1 MEKIIFEGRD
11 ETFPRP
17 TGALFLFAGCGVFFL
32 IAGEVSGKLPMADSG
47 EPVGTGSLLF
57 FLILGLALIWAGLD
71 GLCGK
76 RKVTLDLDNGQLL
89 HHSTLFGRGK
99 ESVTECGELKQVEVR
114 KIRIRKRGTFYR
126 VVLCADEEVEFI
138 TLISRQSAI
147 DWARSI
153 SEEAGIPIRIEEP

>member
-1 MEKIIFEGRD
+1 
-11 ETFPRP
+11 
-17 TGALFLFAGCGVFFL
+17 
-32 IAGEVSGKLPMADSG
+32 
-47 EPVGTGSLLF
+47 
-57 FLILGLALIWAGLD
+57 
-71 GLCGK
+71 K